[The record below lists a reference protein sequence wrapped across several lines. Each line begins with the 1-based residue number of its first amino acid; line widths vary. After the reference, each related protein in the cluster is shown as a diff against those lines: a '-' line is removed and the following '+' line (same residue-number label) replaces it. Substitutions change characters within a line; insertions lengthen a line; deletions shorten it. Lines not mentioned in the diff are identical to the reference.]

1 MTLLYIFIAL
11 LAGLFALFLVSSEL
25 SGTLKLSLKSR
36 IILGAMMGFGV
47 IGVSIKAA
55 VISYLTPSETLAMV
69 STSSRTLNSV
79 RTDHSHIE
87 PRGLSYRIDRE
98 SWRSLPVPKEEL
110 QDTDRIRKLIKL
122 GERLFFDTRLS
133 SSGSVSCASCHVIG
147 LGGDDGK
154 EVSTGIDGLKGDR
167 NAPTV
172 LNSSYLRRFFWDG
185 RAASLEEQAKG
196 PLVNPVEMGLRSLD
210 QAVGIVTRDPVYV
223 SGFKTLYSE
232 DLNID
237 QIAKAIAA
245 FERTLT
251 TGLSPYDRFVNG
263 DNQALSASELRGM
276 QLFDEVGCRSCHE
289 DPWFTV
295 AGSSHTSP
303 YRVFPVYQGSYLLE
317 RHDLTRDRG
326 RNQSGVWRVP
336 SLRNVAETAP
346 YFHNGSVQSL
356 KEAVQI
362 MATVQRGWTVTREE
376 EAPIRITRDQ
386 QGRPILKKDQSL
398 GNQDVEDI
406 VNFLKALSGDIPMIT
421 NPWR

>member
-11 LAGLFALFLVSSEL
+11 LAGFFALFLVSSEL
-25 SGTLKLSLKSR
+25 SGTINLSLKSR

-55 VISYLTPSETLAMV
+55 VISYLSPSETLAMV
-69 STSSRTLNSV
+69 STSSRTLNTAQTRNGDV
-79 RTDHSHIE
+79 E
-87 PRGLSYRIDRE
+87 PRGLSYQIDKE
-98 SWRSLPVPKEEL
+98 SWQSLPILRPKDE
-110 QDTDRIRKLIKL
+110 DTEQYRNLIKM
-122 GERLFFDTRLS
+122 GKRLYFDTRLS
-133 SSGSVSCASCHVIG
+133 STGTVSCASCHVIG

-154 EVSTGIDGLKGDR
+154 RVSTGIEGLKGDR

-172 LNSSYLRRFFWDG
+172 LNSAYLRRLFWDG

-196 PLVNPVEMGLRSLD
+196 PFVNPVEMGLQSLD
-210 QAVGIVTRDPVYV
+210 QVVAIVRNDPIYV
-223 SGFKTLYSE
+223 KSFSALFAK

-237 QIAKAIAA
+237 QVAKAIAA
-245 FERTLT
+245 FERTLVT
-251 TGLSPYDRFVNG
+251 NPSTYDRFVNG
-263 DNQALSASELRGM
+263 EDQALSHSQLRGM

-295 AGSSHTSP
+295 AGNSHTSP
-303 YRVFPVYQGSYLLE
+303 YRVFPVYSGSFLLE
-317 RHDLTRDRG
+317 RHNLTVDKG

-362 MATVQRGWTVTREE
+362 MATVQRGWTVTPEDK
-376 EAPIRITRDQ
+376 APVQIIRDQ
-386 QGRPILKKDQSL
+386 QGRPVLKKKQTLSA
-398 GNQDVEDI
+398 QDVEDI
-406 VNFLKALSGDIPMIT
+406 VNFLKSLSGEMPVVT
-421 NPWR
+421 NLWR